1 MFFFFPGLYMFAIT
15 KAEYEEGVP
24 LREQQEKAYRKV
36 SEELKKGVSEEAEVP
51 WERVLVLWENLPN
64 EKNEK
69 QYLGHS
75 EEWLLY
81 MFGQAAA
88 SLTQAPLLY
97 MNSLHTLYGAKTDD
111 PAATVLRRVNIL
123 REAAGTLPQFLEDS
137 FLDQIRPAEVMAPF
151 TEAVA
156 QAADLSEK
164 DVTEAFPFLEL
175 AAYNHA
181 GRLNRIFQKT
191 FFSSLNAMLEQLEPP
206 FHKDGTGRFVHQYF
220 NWQSGKDN
228 VKTCAAR
235 LDGVSA
241 PSFYRYIADFE
252 KSPLYP
258 EYLKAYQ
265 HVLKDTPK
273 QGGMPDCIEFMSE
286 YNQLEGDE
294 NRTEKILEKFPEIV
308 SVIDVPRVKA
318 ACDKKIALLK
328 RKGLYRKTLREHGLE
343 SL

>member
-1 MFFFFPGLYMFAIT
+1 MFFFFPGLSMFAIT
-15 KAEYEEGVP
+15 KAEYKEGVP

-36 SEELKKGVSEEAEVP
+36 SEELKKGICEDTVVP
-51 WERVLVLWENLPN
+51 RERVLVLWENLPN

-81 MFGQAAA
+81 MFGCAAA
-88 SLTQAPLLY
+88 SLTESPLIY
-97 MNSLHTLYGAKTDD
+97 MESLHTLYGGKTDD
-111 PAATVLRRVNIL
+111 PAATVLRRINIL
-123 REAAGTLPQFLEDS
+123 REAAGTLPKFLTDD
-137 FLDQIRPAEVMAPF
+137 FLNRMEPAEIMAPF

-156 QAADLSEK
+156 EATELSEK
-164 DVTEAFPFLEL
+164 DVKTAFPFMEM
-175 AAYNHA
+175 AAYNYT
-181 GRLNRIFQKT
+181 GRLNRIYYEK
-191 FFSSLNAMLEQLEPP
+191 FFSSLNAMLAQLEPP
-206 FHKDGTGRFVHQYF
+206 FHKDGTGKFIHQYF
-220 NWQSGKDN
+220 NWQSGKDS
-228 VKTCAAR
+228 VKACAAR

-241 PSFYRYIADFE
+241 PSFYRYISDFE

-273 QGGMPDCIEFMSE
+273 QGNMPDCITFMAA
-286 YNQLEGDE
+286 YNQLEGEQARDE
-294 NRTEKILEKFPEIV
+294 NLLKTFPEIAGGV
-308 SVIDVPRVKA
+308 DIPRIKA

-328 RKGLYRKTLREHGLE
+328 RKGLYKKTLKEHGLT